1 MKLTLTTLTLAAGLA
16 ALPLSAQDAPPPAAP
31 PAPPPG
37 APPAPPAPGSP
48 GLLPAPEAA
57 PAEVPDGFASEKE
70 RQGYALGSFFATR
83 EKSVASAAGTPMP
96 NVDEMVAGLKD
107 VLSGGKSVDYAVGAN
122 LAVQIRR
129 AEVDVD
135 PEILAQAVREAMSGQ
150 PPKLTPQQQ
159 QQVMQRIQS
168 ELSGRMEAKRKAE
181 SEKTLAAATEFL
193 AGNAKAEGVKQT
205 ASGLQYKIEK
215 EGEGKSATEGDMV
228 TINYKA
234 TLVDG
239 TEFEK
244 NPATGPARK
253 PVRTLPKGIQEGLTL
268 IKTGGKAIFWVPS
281 ALGFGETGR
290 QPLVKGNAV
299 LVYEVEL
306 VAAEPLPKPPT
317 AGTQPVRP
325 PVTAVTPP
333 ITVEIPPKE
342 GSKPAPAPKPPEA
355 PKPGASPAPPP
366 PPAPPGDK

>member
-37 APPAPPAPGSP
+37 APPAPPPPGGP

-57 PAEVPDGFASEKE
+57 PAEVPDGFKSEKE
-70 RQGYALGSFFATR
+70 RLSYALGSMLSAQ
-83 EKSVASAAGTPMP
+83 EKNVASAGGTALP
-96 NVDEMVAGLKD
+96 NVDDMVAGLND
-107 VLSGGKSVDYAVGAN
+107 VLSGNKSAGYGSGAN
-122 LAVQIRR
+122 FAVQIRR
-129 AEVDVD
+129 AEVEVD
-135 PEILAQAVREAMSGQ
+135 PEMLAQAVRETMTGQ

-159 QQVMQRIQS
+159 QLVIQRMKTELQS
-168 ELSGRMEAKRKAE
+168 RMEAKKKAE
-181 SEKTLAAATEFL
+181 SEKMLAVANEFL

-205 ASGLQYKIEK
+205 PGGLQYKIEK
-215 EGEGKSATEGDMV
+215 EGDGKSATEGDIV

-234 TLVDG
+234 MLVDG

-268 IKTGGKAIFWVPS
+268 IKTGGKATFWVPP
-281 ALGFGETGR
+281 ALGFGENGR
-290 QPLVKGNAV
+290 QPHVKSNAV
-299 LVYEVEL
+299 LVYELEL
-306 VAAEPLPKPPT
+306 LAAEPLPKPPT
-317 AGTQPVRP
+317 AGTQPVRA

-342 GSKPAPAPKPPEA
+342 ETRPA
-355 PKPGASPAPPP
+355 PKPGAPPAPPP
-366 PPAPPGDK
+366 PSAPPGDKN